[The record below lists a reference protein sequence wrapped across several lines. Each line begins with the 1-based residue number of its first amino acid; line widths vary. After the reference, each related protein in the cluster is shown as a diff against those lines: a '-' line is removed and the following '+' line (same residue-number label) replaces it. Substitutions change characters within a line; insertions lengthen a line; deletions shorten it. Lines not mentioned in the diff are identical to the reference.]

1 MMIKLEFSK
10 SDIER
15 LERGRYTHPH
25 PRVMRKMEALYLKSH
40 GLSNP
45 QICEIVK
52 ICDNTL
58 REYFN
63 QYLEGGIER
72 LQEIK
77 FYRPGS
83 DLKEFSGTIE
93 QYFSENP
100 PTSISQASAI
110 IEKLTGIKRG
120 ETQTRKF
127 LKSLNFRFLK
137 VGSVPNKALDEL
149 KKTNSVNFWKK
160 NLNPD

>member
-1 MMIKLEFSK
+1 MIKLEFSK

-40 GLSNP
+40 GLSNQ

-72 LQEIK
+72 LQKIK

-149 KKTNSVNFWKK
+149 KKTNSVNFWQK